1 MSALVIIA
9 WYMFILNLQLTWS
22 IAVTAQLATEILKIL
37 IVLNFIMILSMQ
49 SWDCINTHDDPN
61 SMWCACKNIFSTV
74 IDRHARLRSKHVRA
88 SISPWITSHL
98 KQRMHERDI
107 LKIRASRSNDP
118 NDWSIFKKCRN
129 SVNNEIKQAKENY
142 YINAFSENEGNS
154 RKTWGII
161 NELTARETKN
171 SHIKEISAVFQL
183 VTQWSYLKLSMI
195 ILQELGLNLQ
205 MIFHAQ
211 LMTIHTLVI

>member
-1 MSALVIIA
+1 MSELLE
-9 WYMFILNLQLTWS
+9 YGR
-22 IAVTAQLATEILKIL
+22 K
-37 IVLNFIMILSMQ
+37 
-49 SWDCINTHDDPN
+49 
-61 SMWCACKNIFSTV
+61 
-74 IDRHARLRSKHVRA
+74 
-88 SISPWITSHL
+88 
-98 KQRMHERDI
+98 
-107 LKIRASRSNDP
+107 ASRSNNP

-205 MIFHAQ
+205 IIFHAQ
-211 LMTIHTLVI
+211 LMTVHTLAI